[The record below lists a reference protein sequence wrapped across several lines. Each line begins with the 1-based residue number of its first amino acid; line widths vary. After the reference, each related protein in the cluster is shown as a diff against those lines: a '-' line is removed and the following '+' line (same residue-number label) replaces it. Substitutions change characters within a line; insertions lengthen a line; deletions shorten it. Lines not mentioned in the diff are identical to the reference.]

1 MAETPAVNGEARER
15 VAVLKQRMDDCQKLH
30 ADRYAQVVAT
40 LERQGQR
47 IDRLED
53 TVLVMTTRIGM
64 WAAGGAAVAG
74 ILVQLAFKLFA

>member
-15 VAVLKQRMDDCQKLH
+15 VAVLKQRMDDCQKSN
-30 ADRYAQVVAT
+30 ADRYAQLVAT

-64 WAAGGAAVAG
+64 WAAGGAALAG
-74 ILVQLAFKLFA
+74 ILVQLAFKLFT

>member
-1 MAETPAVNGEARER
+1 MHETPVVNGEARER
-15 VAVLKQRMDDCQKLH
+15 VAVLRQRMDDCQK
-30 ADRYAQVVAT
+30 ASSDRYAQIAAT
-40 LERQGQR
+40 LEKQGQR
-47 IDRLED
+47 IDKLED

>member
-1 MAETPAVNGEARER
+1 MPETPAANGVAREH
-15 VAVLKQRMDDCQKLH
+15 VAVLRQRMDDCQK
-30 ADRYAQVVAT
+30 ASSDRYAQIAAT
-40 LERQGQR
+40 LEKQGQR
-47 IDRLED
+47 IDKLED